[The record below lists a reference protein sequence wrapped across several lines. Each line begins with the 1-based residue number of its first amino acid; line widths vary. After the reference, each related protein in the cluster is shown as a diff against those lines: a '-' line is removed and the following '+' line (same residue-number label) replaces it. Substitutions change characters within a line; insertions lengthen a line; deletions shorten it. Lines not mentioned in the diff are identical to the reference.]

1 MSAAVEPNR
10 LIPLP
15 EFSRITGEG
24 RSTIYQAIQR
34 GEILAVKVGRMTR
47 FSELDAYRRV
57 EARIAAARAASERQS
72 EPAA

>member
-10 LIPLP
+10 LIALP

-24 RSTIYQAIQR
+24 RSSVYQAIAR

-57 EARIAAARAASERQS
+57 QERIEAARAAGERQS
-72 EPAA
+72 VTS